1 MNKIDYQ
8 IADNYCATILNEFDV
23 FTDMTGWIKRYK
35 ELYKIIN
42 IQPNGLPAIANCN
55 YEGIRYEHIAKFH
68 SLYTKTL
75 HFK

>member
-42 IQPNGLPAIANCN
+42 CN